1 MCSKYVTSIS
11 IWDCHIRLLIQLLV
25 FTFGCSLLILMA
37 LCSSYTRG
45 TLLLHHSHTGLATF
59 CYCLPLSLSLVST
72 ALISHPTRATTS
84 SKKSCDL
91 LWRTQKDLRV
101 STKLK
106 MLTQTQW
113 YLVFLIQFLCYSST
127 FYCNEDN
134 LSVWWYCLSFM
145 YIQHW
150 FQVAIVT
157 TYVHH
162 VLCVWDVCYHGY
174 RCTCFSLHA
183 RAYIVV
189 IFVFRQNCFII
200 YCQQ

>member
-25 FTFGCSLLILMA
+25 FIFGCSLLIWMA

-134 LSVWWYCLSFM
+134 CLSGDIA
-145 YIQHW
+145 YLLC
-150 FQVAIVT
+150 
-157 TYVHH
+157 TYNIDSR
-162 VLCVWDVCYHGY
+162 LP
-174 RCTCFSLHA
+174 
-183 RAYIVV
+183 
-189 IFVFRQNCFII
+189 
-200 YCQQ
+200 